1 MATAIDI
8 SLKDLQAILKSM
20 NLPDETKVSLT
31 LENELAAIEIQR
43 KRKALEAM
51 KKLKGSGTGNLVN
64 VLLNERTKDLEK

>member
-64 VLLNERTKDLEK
+64 VLLNERAKDLEK

>member
-31 LENELAAIEIQR
+31 LENELAAIEI
-43 KRKALEAM
+43 
-51 KKLKGSGTGNLVN
+51 
-64 VLLNERTKDLEK
+64 